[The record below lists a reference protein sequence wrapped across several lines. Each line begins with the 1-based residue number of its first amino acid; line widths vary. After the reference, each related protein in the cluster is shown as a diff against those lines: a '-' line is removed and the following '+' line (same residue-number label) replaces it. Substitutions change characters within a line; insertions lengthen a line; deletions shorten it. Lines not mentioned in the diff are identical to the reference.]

1 MKNHTVQAC
10 SGTADEAAAFR
21 NKVRRAVAIIGGKWK
36 LEILWLLNQRIH
48 RFNELRRAIPG
59 VTQHMLTAQLR
70 ELEADGLVRRTIY
83 PEIPPRVEYEITS
96 QARRLQP
103 VFEAI
108 FAWANEPSPA
118 TQTDPGRN
126 RKVRSGRDR
135 ARAADSKPAT
145 P

>member
-1 MKNHTVQAC
+1 MKKMTIDPNAGSDPVALR
-10 SGTADEAAAFR
+10 AEFR
-21 NKVRRAVAIIGGKWK
+21 KTLAMISGKWK
-36 LEILWLLNQRIH
+36 LEILWLLNQRMH

-96 QARRLQP
+96 EARRLQP

-108 FAWANEPSPA
+108 FAWANELRPA
-118 TQTDPGRN
+118 RQPDPERTQ
-126 RKVRSGRDR
+126 
-135 ARAADSKPAT
+135 
-145 P
+145 

>member
-1 MKNHTVQAC
+1 MQAC
-10 SGTADEAAAFR
+10 SGTTKDLAALR
-21 NKVRRAVAIIGGKWK
+21 QTVRRAVAIIGGKWK
-36 LEILWLLNQRIH
+36 LEILWLLNQRMH

-96 QARRLQP
+96 ETRRLQP

-108 FAWANEPSPA
+108 FVWASEPRPA
-118 TQTDPGRN
+118 TQPDPGRN
-126 RKVRSGRDR
+126 QRVRSGRGR
-135 ARAADSKPAT
+135 PGATHSKPAT